1 MILAQTLVVRDEADV
16 VDAQIAYHLAAGVD
30 VVVATDH
37 QSEDGTT
44 EILEEYERRGVL
56 RLLREGGP
64 VREDVW
70 RTDMAR
76 LAAREL
82 GADWVINTD
91 ADEFWLPRHCCSAS
105 SR

>member
-44 EILEEYERRGVL
+44 AILEAYERQGVL
-56 RLLREGGP
+56 RLLRESGP

-70 RTDMAR
+70 RTGWRASR
-76 LAAREL
+76 R
-82 GADWVINTD
+82 
-91 ADEFWLPRHCCSAS
+91 AS
-105 SR
+105 SGPTG